1 MTAHQNIPPSEQW
14 YHAAQKLADLNAA
27 ADMLE
32 EGKSAFLS
40 QKMARLGDIPV
51 SKAELTVKASPEWAD
66 YIKKMVRAREQANL
80 ARIEAE
86 FLKMRFTEWQSQDAN
101 QRQELRMVRT

>member
-1 MTAHQNIPPSEQW
+1 MNIGHNIPLSEQW
-14 YHAAQKLADLNAA
+14 YHAATRWAALQAA

-32 EGKSAFLS
+32 DGKSAYLS
-40 QKMARLGDIPV
+40 QKMAALGDMPV
-51 SKAELTVKASPEWAD
+51 SKAELAVKSSAEWSD
-66 YIKKMVRAREQANL
+66 YIKKSVRAREQSNL
-80 ARIEAE
+80 AKIEAE

>member
-1 MTAHQNIPPSEQW
+1 
-14 YHAAQKLADLNAA
+14 
-27 ADMLE
+27 MLE

-40 QKMARLGDIPV
+40 QKMIRLGDVPV
-51 SKAELTVKASPEWAD
+51 SRAELTVKASPEWAD

-86 FLKMRFTEWQSQDAN
+86 FLKMRFTEWQAQDAN

>member
-1 MTAHQNIPPSEQW
+1 MRQNIPPSEQW
-14 YHAAQKLADLNAA
+14 YNAARTWADLNAA

-40 QKMARLGDIPV
+40 QKMAKLGDMPV
-51 SKAELTVKASPEWAD
+51 SKAELTVKASAEWSD

-80 ARIEAE
+80 AKIEAE
-86 FLKMRFTEWQSQDAN
+86 FLKMRFTEWQANDAN
-101 QRQELRMVRT
+101 QRQEMRMVRT

>member
-1 MTAHQNIPPSEQW
+1 MNARQNIPPSEQW
-14 YHAAQKLADLNAA
+14 YHAARAWADLNAA

-40 QKMARLGDIPV
+40 QKMARLGDVAV
-51 SKAELTVKASPEWAD
+51 SKAELTVKASAEWAD

-80 ARIEAE
+80 AKIEAE
-86 FLKMRFTEWQSQDAN
+86 FLKMRFTEWQSSDAN
-101 QRQELRMVRT
+101 ARQEMRMVRT

>member
-1 MTAHQNIPPSEQW
+1 MTAHHNIPPSEQW
-14 YHAAQKLADLNAA
+14 YHAAQKWADLNAA

-40 QKMARLGDIPV
+40 QKMIRLGDVPV
-51 SKAELTVKASPEWAD
+51 SRAELAVKASPEWAD
-66 YIKKMVRAREQANL
+66 YIKKMVRAREQANF

-86 FLKMRFTEWQSQDAN
+86 FLKMRFTEWQAQDAN
-101 QRQELRMVRT
+101 QRQEMRMVRT

>member
-1 MTAHQNIPPSEQW
+1 
-14 YHAAQKLADLNAA
+14 
-27 ADMLE
+27 
-32 EGKSAFLS
+32 
-40 QKMARLGDIPV
+40 
-51 SKAELTVKASPEWAD
+51 VKASPEWAD